1 VDDEPEVLG
10 VAVNMLQAKGYTVLH
25 TGDPLEALRIART
38 ETGVIHLLLSDVV
51 MPLMN
56 GREMAE
62 QVRAIRPAIKVLF
75 MSAYS
80 TETIIA
86 YGIRIARG
94 QPFVM
99 KPFRME
105 DLAAQVRAALDYRS
119 PFGKRSP
126 VRVSVSASFCAVG
139 GVCHGVLATPREEVI
154 QRLTWRYVMMQW
166 LGLAIGSS

>member
-1 VDDEPEVLG
+1 METILVVDDEPEVLA
-10 VAVNMLQAKGYTVLH
+10 VAVDMLQAKGYTILD

-38 ETGVIHLLLSDVV
+38 ETGPIHLLLSDVV

-56 GREMAE
+56 GRELSE
-62 QVRAIRPAIKVLF
+62 QIRTIRPSIKVLF

-80 TETIIA
+80 TDTIVS

-105 DLAAQVRAALDYRS
+105 DLAAQVRGALDYSS
-119 PFGKRSP
+119 PFGKRP
-126 VRVSVSASFCAVG
+126 GA
-139 GVCHGVLATPREEVI
+139 
-154 QRLTWRYVMMQW
+154 
-166 LGLAIGSS
+166 